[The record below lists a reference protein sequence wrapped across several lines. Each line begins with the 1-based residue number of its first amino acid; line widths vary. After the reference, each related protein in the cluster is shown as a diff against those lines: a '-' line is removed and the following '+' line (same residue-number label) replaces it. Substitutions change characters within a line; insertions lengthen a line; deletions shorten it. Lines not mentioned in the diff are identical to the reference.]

1 MVILLAQVPN
11 AENLIGPRG
20 SNTYSAGIKDAD
32 KGYIKYAP
40 KSTDQPNLLIP
51 DTICDNAQN
60 MIMPGY
66 YELTL
71 SPDRQMLTLSQGR
84 DVFAVI
90 PVFKIEEDKSQEA
103 PAPPRDKKSLKKFNK
118 EQKKKEKKTKKLI
131 KEGRIP
137 DEPAVYVNA
146 SIQYDV
152 GGDYYLI
159 KYERGKIRAWAAI
172 KTNQQ

>member
-32 KGYIKYAP
+32 KAYIKYAP

-51 DTICDNAQN
+51 DTICDDDQN
-60 MIMPGY
+60 MILPGY

-90 PVFKIEEDKSQEA
+90 PVFKYEEDRSQEKMTQ
-103 PAPPRDKKSLKKFNK
+103 PMDKKSLKKYLR

-131 KEGRIP
+131 KARKIP
-137 DEPAVYVNA
+137 EEPPIYTNA

-159 KYERGKIRAWAAI
+159 KYERGKIRAWGAI
-172 KTNQQ
+172 KVSPQ

>member
-1 MVILLAQVPN
+1 MLLAQVPN

-20 SNTYSAGIKDAD
+20 PNTYSSGIKDAD

-51 DTICDNAQN
+51 DSIYDNDQN
-60 MIMPGY
+60 IIMPGY
-66 YELTL
+66 YELSL

-90 PVFKIEEDKSQEA
+90 PVFKIEEDKSQEDMA
-103 PAPPRDKKSLKKFNK
+103 QPKDKKSLKKFNK

-137 DEPAVYVNA
+137 EAPAIYTNA
-146 SIQYDV
+146 SIQYNV
-152 GGDYYLI
+152 EGDYYLI

-172 KTNQQ
+172 KSSEQ